1 MGDRAR
7 SVGLDGETLAR
18 RMGRA
23 LGEAVAG
30 KNPQPP
36 LARAEALDE
45 LAALLTR
52 SGLGAMTVVSLLPL
66 VLRVEPFSAA
76 ARGPRGC
83 AHVAGFLE
91 GALGHLVGKP
101 AGIREI
107 DCVGAGSDDCTFAC
121 EL

>member
-1 MGDRAR
+1 MGERAR

-30 KNPQPP
+30 KDPHPA
-36 LARAEALDE
+36 LGRA
-45 LAALLTR
+45 AALEELGALLPR
-52 SGLGAMTVVSLLPL
+52 CGLGALTVVSLHPL
-66 VLRVEPFSAA
+66 VLRVEPLSAA

-83 AHVAGFLE
+83 GHVAGFLE
-91 GALGHLVGKP
+91 GALGHLLGK
-101 AGIREI
+101 AVGIREI